1 MKKSELRMII
11 REIVREEV
19 AMSIQEVIKEIK
31 EPTTQDIGKPLSKKK
46 VVKKKHYSKNS
57 VLNDVLNETAMSS
70 KGDEWGTL
78 GGSTYTADRM
88 NEVVGS
94 SYADMMNG
102 SEKPNADTMVK
113 SMGGDPNVVGD
124 TLKNALTRDYSD
136 LMKAI
141 DKKK

>member
-19 AMSIQEVIKEIK
+19 ALTVKEVIKEIVGG
-31 EPTTQDIGKPLSKKK
+31 GKTKQKLKPKSKPEQKY
-46 VVKKKHYSKNS
+46 YSKNK
-57 VLNDVLNETAMSS
+57 VLNDVLNETAISDKS
-70 KGDEWGTL
+70 NEWETL
-78 GGSTYTADRM
+78 GGSTYTSDRI

-102 SEKPNADTMVK
+102 SEKPDADTVVK

-124 TLKNALTRDYSD
+124 TLKTALTRDYSD
-136 LMKAI
+136 LMKAM
-141 DKKK
+141 DKKQGK

>member
-1 MKKSELRMII
+1 MKKSELRMLI

-19 AMSIQEVIKEIK
+19 ALTVKEVIKEIVG
-31 EPTTQDIGKPLSKKK
+31 GKTEQKLKPKSKPKQ
-46 VVKKKHYSKNS
+46 KHYSKNK
-57 VLNDVLNETAMSS
+57 VLNDVLNETAMVG
-70 KGDEWGTL
+70 KGDEWETL
-78 GGSTYTADRM
+78 GGSTYTTDKM

-102 SEKPNADTMVK
+102 DKKPDADTVVK
-113 SMGGDPNVVGD
+113 SMGGDPNTVGD

-136 LMKAI
+136 LMKAM

>member
-1 MKKSELRMII
+1 MKKSELRMMI

-19 AMSIQEVIKEIK
+19 ALTVKEVIKEIVGA
-31 EPTTQDIGKPLSKKK
+31 EPKQKSKLKPKTKY
-46 VVKKKHYSKNS
+46 YSKNK
-57 VLNDVLNETAMSS
+57 VLNDVLNETAMIG
-70 KGDEWGTL
+70 KGGEWETL
-78 GGSTYTADRM
+78 GGSTYTTDKM

-102 SEKPNADTMVK
+102 DKKPDADTVVK

-136 LMKAI
+136 LMKAM
-141 DKKK
+141 DKKQGK

>member
-1 MKKSELRMII
+1 MKKSELRMMI

-19 AMSIQEVIKEIK
+19 ALTMKEVIKEVVG
-31 EPTTQDIGKPLSKKK
+31 GKPQPKPQPKPK
-46 VVKKKHYSKNS
+46 PKKKHYSKNK
-57 VLNDVLNETAMSS
+57 VLNDVLNETATSGIS
-70 KGDEWGTL
+70 EEWETL
-78 GGSTYTADRM
+78 GGSTYTTDRI

-94 SYADMMNG
+94 SYGDMMNG
-102 SEKPNADTMVK
+102 NQKPDADTVVK

>member
-19 AMSIQEVIKEIK
+19 ALTVKEVIKEIVG
-31 EPTTQDIGKPLSKKK
+31 GKTGQKLKPKSKPKQ
-46 VVKKKHYSKNS
+46 KHYSKNK
-57 VLNDVLNETAMSS
+57 VLNDVLNETAM
-70 KGDEWGTL
+70 GDKSNEWETL
-78 GGSTYTADRM
+78 GGSTYTSDKI

-102 SEKPNADTMVK
+102 SGEQNADALVK
-113 SMGGDPNVVGD
+113 SMGGDPNTVGD

-136 LMKAI
+136 LMKAM
-141 DKKK
+141 DKKQGK

>member
-1 MKKSELRMII
+1 MKKSELRMIV

-19 AMSIQEVIKEIK
+19 ALTVKEVVKEIVGV
-31 EPTTQDIGKPLSKKK
+31 EPKQKSKPKPKPK
-46 VVKKKHYSKNS
+46 YYSKNK
-57 VLNDVLNETAMSS
+57 VLNDVLNETAMVG
-70 KGDEWGTL
+70 KGDEWETL

-113 SMGGDPNVVGD
+113 SLGGDPDTVGD

>member
-1 MKKSELRMII
+1 MKKSELKMMI

-19 AMSIQEVIKEIK
+19 ALTMKEVIKEVVG
-31 EPTTQDIGKPLSKKK
+31 GKPQPKPQPKP
-46 VVKKKHYSKNS
+46 KKKHYSKNK
-57 VLNDVLNETAMSS
+57 VLNDVLNETATSGVS
-70 KGDEWGTL
+70 EEWETL
-78 GGSTYTADRM
+78 GGSTYTSDRM

-102 SEKPNADTMVK
+102 NQKPDADTVVK
-113 SMGGDPNVVGD
+113 SMGGNPDAVGD

-136 LMKAI
+136 LMKAM

>member
-1 MKKSELRMII
+1 MKKSELRIII
-11 REIVREEV
+11 REIVREELALTV
-19 AMSIQEVIKEIK
+19 KEVIKEIVGG
-31 EPTTQDIGKPLSKKK
+31 GKTKQKLKPKSKPEQKY
-46 VVKKKHYSKNS
+46 YSKNK
-57 VLNDVLNETAMSS
+57 VLNDVLNETAISDKS
-70 KGDEWGTL
+70 NEWETL
-78 GGSTYTADRM
+78 GGSTYTSDKI

-94 SYADMMNG
+94 SYGDMMNG
-102 SEKPNADTMVK
+102 NQKPNADMVVK

>member
-1 MKKSELRMII
+1 MKKSELRMMI

-19 AMSIQEVIKEIK
+19 TFTMKEVIKEVVG
-31 EPTTQDIGKPLSKKK
+31 GKPQPKPQPKP
-46 VVKKKHYSKNS
+46 KKKHYSKNK
-57 VLNDVLNETAMSS
+57 VLNDVLNETATNGVSE
-70 KGDEWGTL
+70 EWETL
-78 GGSTYTADRM
+78 GGSTYTSDRM

-102 SEKPNADTMVK
+102 NQKPDVDTVVK

-136 LMKAI
+136 LMKAM

>member
-1 MKKSELRMII
+1 MMI

-19 AMSIQEVIKEIK
+19 TFTMKEVIKEVVG
-31 EPTTQDIGKPLSKKK
+31 GKPQPKPQPKP
-46 VVKKKHYSKNS
+46 KKKHYSKNK
-57 VLNDVLNETAMSS
+57 VLNDVLNETATSGVS
-70 KGDEWGTL
+70 EEWETL
-78 GGSTYTADRM
+78 GGSTYTSDRM

-102 SEKPNADTMVK
+102 NQKPDADTVVK
-113 SMGGDPNVVGD
+113 SMGGNPDAVGD

-136 LMKAI
+136 LMKAM

>member
-1 MKKSELRMII
+1 MKKSELRMLI

-19 AMSIQEVIKEIK
+19 ALTVKEVIKEIVG
-31 EPTTQDIGKPLSKKK
+31 GKREQKLKPKSKPKQ
-46 VVKKKHYSKNS
+46 KHYSKNK
-57 VLNDVLNETAMSS
+57 VLNDVLNETAIADKSS
-70 KGDEWGTL
+70 EWETL
-78 GGSTYTADRM
+78 GGSTYTSDRI

-102 SEKPNADTMVK
+102 DKKPDADTVVK

-136 LMKAI
+136 LMKAM

>member
-1 MKKSELRMII
+1 MKKSELRMMI

-19 AMSIQEVIKEIK
+19 ALTVKEVIKEIVGA
-31 EPTTQDIGKPLSKKK
+31 EPKQKSKLKPKTKY
-46 VVKKKHYSKNS
+46 YSKNK
-57 VLNDVLNETAMSS
+57 VLNDVLNETAMIG
-70 KGDEWGTL
+70 KGGEWETL
-78 GGSTYTADRM
+78 GGSTYTADKM

-102 SEKPNADTMVK
+102 DKKPDADTVVK
-113 SMGGDPNVVGD
+113 SMGGDPNAVSD

-136 LMKAI
+136 LMKAM